1 MNFLN
6 ETGKA
11 SAEPLHWVIDKHSQN
26 CILLKRGRHSIVA
39 VDFDGKNY
47 TVMLDPKKRS
57 SMGCQRATFKDANEM
72 VQRFLNSTIEGGD
85 VPECPSNI
93 RRWLRHGQDRN
104 LDDGIRE
111 SDEWEKASSAQPES
125 KFDWAKGSKP
135 GAAYLR
141 KDRKNYIKIVKRIP
155 HKNNS
160 AFYTKWIK
168 DNPYWVE
175 WCDGVHR
182 QNGTPLGWEL
192 PDFKSALAFASK
204 MKQDDYSVNGLVFP
218 AMPDDVKEFLK
229 KGRSNPEA
237 EMVVAESTSHFLKW
251 EIYPKK
257 VNRASLVLDGRTEVA
272 CVIKNEDQTSD
283 VLPYIVEVYS
293 FTHACEFAG
302 KVKSLKDAQL
312 AVSKCLSSDSAK
324 HPSLHD
330 GVKVPPIPTKVRLW
344 IDQPFDESVLS
355 EKG

>member
-11 SAEPLHWVIDKHSQN
+11 SAEPLHWVIDKHAQN

-39 VDFDGKNY
+39 LDFDGKNY

-57 SMGCQRATFKDANEM
+57 SMGCQRATFKDASEM

-93 RRWLRHGQDRN
+93 RRWLRHGQDK
-104 LDDGIRE
+104 IEEVKVTE
-111 SDEWEKASSAQPES
+111 SDEWEKASKVQPES
-125 KFDWAKGSKP
+125 KFDWIKASKP
-135 GAAYLR
+135 GGAYLR
-141 KDRKNYIKIVKRIP
+141 KNRKNYIKITKRVP

-160 AFYTKWIK
+160 AFYANWIK

-175 WCDGVHR
+175 RCDGVCR
-182 QNGTPLGWEL
+182 QNGAPLGWEF
-192 PDFKSALAFASK
+192 PDLKSAISFASK
-204 MKQDDYSVNGLVFP
+204 MKQDDYSVNALVFP

-237 EMVVAESTSHFLKW
+237 EMVVAESDSHFLKW
-251 EIYPKK
+251 EYYPKNA
-257 VNRASLVLDGRTEVA
+257 NRASLVLDGRTEVA
-272 CVIKNEDQTSD
+272 SVCRNEDKTSD
-283 VLPYIVEVYS
+283 VFPYFVEVYS

-302 KVKSLKDAQL
+302 KVKSLKDAQT
-312 AVSKCLSSDSAK
+312 AVAKCLAQASAK
-324 HPSLHD
+324 HPSLN
-330 GVKVPPIPTKVRLW
+330 GKVKVPPIPTKVRLW
-344 IDQPFDESVLS
+344 IDRPFDESVLS
-355 EKG
+355 EKS